1 MVAVLN
7 KLIFLLFLLVV
18 AIGTTLKL
26 YTRRRLAEID
36 GLSPIIKQ
44 DIEQERVVGEFGKW
58 SGENSLL

>member
-1 MVAVLN
+1 MIAVLN
-7 KLIFLLFLLVV
+7 KLFFLLFLFVV

-44 DIEQERVVGEFGKW
+44 DIEQERVIGEFGK
-58 SGENSLL
+58 